1 MSVMSRSWGAM
12 APAWGTGRNAF
23 TYNCG
28 TELMSPVARLRMIF
42 SSAIGLGNVAV
53 WGLIAMI
60 DCITARNCAMIDWIC
75 VLARLIALI
84 DQMVCS
90 YRLRMVENTPLIEL
104 SQLPI
109 VWLMVVR
116 TV

>member
-12 APAWGTGRNAF
+12 APAWGTGRYAF

-28 TELMSPVARLRMIF
+28 TELMSPVVRLRMMF
-42 SSAIGLGNVAV
+42 SRAIGLGKVAV
-53 WGLIAMI
+53 WGLIV
-60 DCITARNCAMIDWIC
+60 MIDWIC
-75 VLARLIALI
+75 ALARLIALM